1 VKRKQLDVAALYQAL
16 DYIRSFG
23 EMTWRDVARQT
34 GCSPST
40 FSRLAEGKRP
50 DADALC
56 ALIAWLRVP
65 LARFTVNAEQGPHP
79 TCIDVTAIDQPP
91 RSAWICGP
99 DCPKEA

>member
-1 VKRKQLDVAALYQAL
+1 MKRKQLDVAALYRDL
-16 DYIRSFG
+16 DLIRSHG
-23 EMTWRDVARQT
+23 EMSWRDVARET

-56 ALIAWLRVP
+56 TLVAWLRVP
-65 LARFTVNAEQGPHP
+65 LTRFTVDAAQGPHP
-79 TCIDVTAIDQPP
+79 TCIDVTGIDQEP
-91 RSAWICGP
+91 RSEWTCGP